1 MAKYQQTTISNQTE
15 TTIVTG
21 AADTRRSLQ
30 GIFVANTGST
40 AATVTIK
47 DGTAGTTA
55 MKLYCPATDN
65 AGAMFPF
72 PVDQA
77 AANTNWTATA
87 SATTTL
93 EITAFYR
100 NDP

>member
-15 TTIVTG
+15 TTIVSAGTN
-21 AADTRRSLQ
+21 TRRSLQ
-30 GIFVANTGST
+30 GLFIANTGAT

-55 MKLYCPATDN
+55 LKVYCPATDN
-65 AGAMFPF
+65 AGAMFAVPIE
-72 PVDQA
+72 QA
-77 AANTNWTATA
+77 LTSSTWTATA

-93 EITAFYR
+93 EITAIYR

>member
-15 TTIVTG
+15 TTIVTATSG
-21 AADTRRSLQ
+21 TRHSLQ
-30 GIFVANTGST
+30 GVFIANTGST

-47 DGTAGTTA
+47 DGTSGTTA
-55 MKLYCPATDN
+55 LKVYCPATDN

-72 PVDQA
+72 VLEQA
-77 AANTNWTATA
+77 LSNSNWTATA

-100 NDP
+100 NDS